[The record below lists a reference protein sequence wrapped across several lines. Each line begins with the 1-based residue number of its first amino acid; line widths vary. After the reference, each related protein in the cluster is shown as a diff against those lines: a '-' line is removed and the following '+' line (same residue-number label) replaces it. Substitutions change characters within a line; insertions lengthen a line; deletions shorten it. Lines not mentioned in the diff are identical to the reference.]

1 MRKITFNE
9 SKEIIEVILKLAD
22 DYKKG
27 RFDKKI
33 LEEVITK
40 IYKDSEINNNKKF
53 SLDLSQYAFGTYFID
68 VEVEGTTRLIKK
80 MILKNTL
87 QINLLPSG
95 Y

>member
-40 IYKDSEINNNKKF
+40 IYKDSGCQTEKEIQKIVDNSFSKF
-53 SLDLSQYAFGTYFID
+53 LG
-68 VEVEGTTRLIKK
+68 
-80 MILKNTL
+80 
-87 QINLLPSG
+87 
-95 Y
+95 